1 MATDVIPEPTI
12 IELKPEWFKPGYYVY
27 VVAIIYRQLQY
38 YYVGMT
44 GDRKYEVARSP
55 FYRMSGHFNQ
65 LESSTQN
72 QILKGL
78 KEKTVG
84 TDIDDVL
91 SESKFIYYC
100 YIIDEYRKDKL
111 ELHKEKRIKAEKIES
126 YLIKKLKALFGE
138 EHVLNKKYSLKNFN
152 DVEIAGER
160 LYTNLI
166 SKLN

>member
-1 MATDVIPEPTI
+1 MPTDIIPEPTI

-27 VVAIIYRQLQY
+27 VVVIIYRQWQY

-55 FYRMSGHFNQ
+55 FYRMNGHFNQ

-78 KEKTVG
+78 KEKTG
-84 TDIDDVL
+84 GIDIDVVL
-91 SESKFIYYC
+91 SETKFTYYC
-100 YIIDEYRKDKL
+100 YIIDEYCKDKV

-126 YLIKKLKALFGE
+126 YLIKQLKVHFGK
-138 EHVLNKKYSLKNFN
+138 EHVLNKKYSLKNFD

-160 LYTNLI
+160 LYANLI